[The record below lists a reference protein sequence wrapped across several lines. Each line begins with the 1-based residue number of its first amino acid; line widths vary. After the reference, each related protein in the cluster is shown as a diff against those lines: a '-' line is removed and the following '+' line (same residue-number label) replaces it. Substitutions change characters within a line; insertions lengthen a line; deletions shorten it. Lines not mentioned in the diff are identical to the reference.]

1 MSRNMKIEDN
11 EQRYAMIAD
20 LIQVLDDGTTIGDIL
35 YAMAYV
41 KNERDRKKNSYK
53 PTGRPPGRPRKVIPM
68 PDKTDTQV
76 KV

>member
-35 YAMAYV
+35 YAMAFV
-41 KNERDRKKNSYK
+41 KKERDRKKNSYK
-53 PTGRPPGRPRKVIPM
+53 PTGRPAGRPRKVIPM
-68 PDKTDTQV
+68 PEPRAQV
-76 KV
+76 NI